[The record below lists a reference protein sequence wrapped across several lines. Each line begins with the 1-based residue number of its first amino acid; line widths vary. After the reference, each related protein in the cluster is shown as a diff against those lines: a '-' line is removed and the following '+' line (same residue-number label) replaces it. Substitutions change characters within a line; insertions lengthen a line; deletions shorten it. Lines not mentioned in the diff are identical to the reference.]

1 MPDPLAALGR
11 TQKMKNRDISTDIA
25 EREFTVIVS
34 LNKHAVRYLIV
45 GGYAMLFHGD
55 EDRVVNDVD
64 IWIDNESEN
73 AYRCFKALQ
82 AIMPG
87 SLRFEPHSLSEK
99 GRKINLRG
107 NYYDVEIFTSMEG
120 TEFEQCFSRHETLIQ
135 GGESLY
141 FIGARDLLQIKK
153 TAYAS
158 CLERIEK
165 EGRDIAFLEAIIR
178 A

>member
-1 MPDPLAALGR
+1 MN
-11 TQKMKNRDISTDIA
+11 NRNISVDIA
-25 EREFTVIVS
+25 ERELTVIVS
-34 LNKHAVRYLIV
+34 LNNHVVRYLIV

-55 EDRVVNDVD
+55 EERLVNDLD
-64 IWIDNESEN
+64 IWIDNESDN
-73 AYRCFKALQ
+73 SYRCFKALQ

-87 SLRFEPHSLSEK
+87 SLRFQPHCLSEK
-99 GRKINLRG
+99 GRKIDLRG

-120 TEFEQCFSRHETLIQ
+120 TEFDLCFSRHETLIQ
-135 GGESLY
+135 GSESLY

-158 CLERIEK
+158 YLERIEK
-165 EGRDIAFLEAIIR
+165 EERDITFLEAIIR